1 MPNRAKPS
9 SETARTTRPS
19 ALFPQPGGRSYTF
32 GLTRTAGEMPLAT
45 SAGNEMEYLR
55 IVILGIVQGITEF
68 LPISSDGHLVVADQ
82 LFGLAGG
89 EKFAK
94 ASVLETI
101 ILHLGTLGS
110 ILVIYCRRILR
121 LITTDRR
128 VIGLL
133 VVGTIPAGVTGI
145 VLEEYFEDWLTDPT
159 LTGAMLLFNGAIL
172 LWINRR
178 GDGPLKYQE
187 LSYAQ
192 TLAIGACQ
200 AAAPLPGIS
209 RSGTT
214 IAGGLAVGLNR
225 DDAATFSFLLAIPA
239 ISGAVAVALL
249 KLAKGAAI
257 SSSPDTLI
265 LGAVVSFL
273 VGLVSLK
280 LLLKVLSSSRLH
292 WFGWWCLAL
301 GTVVLV
307 WQLTSG
313 RLS

>member
-1 MPNRAKPS
+1 MRADRIG
-9 SETARTTRPS
+9 EVIFRPFLS
-19 ALFPQPGGRSYTF
+19 RPLSNATFPD
-32 GLTRTAGEMPLAT
+32 AD
-45 SAGNEMEYLR
+45 MEYLR
-55 IVILGIVQGITEF
+55 IIILGVVQGVTEF
-68 LPISSDGHLVVADQ
+68 LPISSDGHLVVADR
-82 LFGLAGG
+82 LFGAACGQEMAQGDL
-89 EKFAK
+89 
-94 ASVLETI
+94 LETI

-110 ILVIYCRRILR
+110 ILVIYWRRILR
-121 LITTDRR
+121 LLTTDRR

-133 VVGTIPAGVTGI
+133 VAGTIPAGVAGL
-145 VLEEYFEDWLTDPT
+145 VLEARFKDWLTNPT
-159 LTGAMLLFNGAIL
+159 LTGAMLLINGAIL

-178 GDGPLKYQE
+178 GDGALKYQQ
-187 LSYAQ
+187 LSYGQ
-192 TLAIGACQ
+192 TLLIGACQ

-214 IAGGLAVGLNR
+214 IAGGLAVGLRR

-239 ISGAVAVALL
+239 ISGAVTVALL

-257 SSSPDTLI
+257 SSSADTLAI
-265 LGAVVSFL
+265 GAVVSFL

-280 LLLKVLSSSRLH
+280 LLLKVLSSSRLN

-307 WQLTSG
+307 WQLSSG

>member
-1 MPNRAKPS
+1 MD
-9 SETARTTRPS
+9 
-19 ALFPQPGGRSYTF
+19 
-32 GLTRTAGEMPLAT
+32 
-45 SAGNEMEYLR
+45 YLR
-55 IVILGIVQGITEF
+55 IIILGAVQGVTEF
-68 LPISSDGHLVVADQ
+68 LPISSDGHLVVADR
-82 LFGLAGG
+82 LLGLASGQ
-89 EKFAK
+89 EMAK
-94 ASVLETI
+94 GDLLETI
-101 ILHLGTLGS
+101 ILHLGTLFS
-110 ILVIYCRRILR
+110 ILVIYWRRILR
-121 LITTDRR
+121 LLTTDRR

-133 VVGTIPAGVTGI
+133 IAGTIPAGVVGI
-145 VLEEYFEDWLTDPT
+145 ALEEYFKDWMTDPT
-159 LTGAMLLFNGAIL
+159 LTGAMLLINGGVL

-178 GDGPLKYQE
+178 GDGPLKYQQ

-225 DDAATFSFLLAIPA
+225 SDAATFSFLLAIPA

-257 SSSPDTLI
+257 SSSPDTLA

-292 WFGWWCLAL
+292 WFGWWCIAL
-301 GTVVLV
+301 GSVVLV
-307 WQLTSG
+307 WQLSSG